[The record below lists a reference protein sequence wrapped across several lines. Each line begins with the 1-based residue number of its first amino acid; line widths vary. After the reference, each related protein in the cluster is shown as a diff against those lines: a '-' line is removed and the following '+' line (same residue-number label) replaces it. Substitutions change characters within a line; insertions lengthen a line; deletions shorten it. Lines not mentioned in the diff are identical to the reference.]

1 MARLQRN
8 SATPTR
14 LLPLALW
21 AWLLI
26 TTLAQAQ
33 PVILHLLNGDRVSG
47 DLVTEDPSRITL
59 TNAILGRFSIP
70 LTAVARRDGVTN
82 LAVAKSSAPVATD
95 PPPPALPP
103 ALQSKLNDLQ
113 TVHVT
118 GNISA
123 EEYQWQ
129 RARLLSPPKPP
140 GPKHWSAELYAG
152 LDLAFSQ
159 KDRQLYTGRMK
170 LNYARAPLRNNI
182 DYLFTYG
189 WADGVLSANRMDGWM
204 KTDLDLTP
212 RTYLYSL
219 EGAGYDEIR
228 QVNWRYEV
236 GPGVGYHL
244 IKRTNLVVRVEAGFN
259 YQVQNIEE
267 IPLKRPAFDR
277 EEKRYSQRL
286 AQDFRWNIGSQFTF
300 DEKVEYFPELTDLH
314 TYRMRVEANL
324 RYWLKSNLSLNFT
337 VIDTYE
343 TQTSTGVG
351 QNDLQL
357 RSSIGVKF

>member
-1 MARLQRN
+1 MARLQR
-8 SATPTR
+8 SSTASTR
-14 LLPLALW
+14 RLALALW
-21 AWLLI
+21 TCWFI
-26 TTLAQAQ
+26 TTLAGAQ
-33 PVILHLLNGDRVSG
+33 PVILHLRNGDRISG
-47 DLVTEDPSRITL
+47 VLVTEDPTRMTL

-70 LTAVARRDGVTN
+70 LTAVAQREGVTN
-82 LAVAKSSAPVATD
+82 IAVGKSSVPAVTNT
-95 PPPPALPP
+95 PPPALPP
-103 ALQSKLNDLQ
+103 ALQNKLNDLQ
-113 TVHVT
+113 TVHAT

-123 EEYQWQ
+123 EEYQRQ
-129 RARLLSPPKPP
+129 QAKLLSPPKPP

-152 LDLAFSQ
+152 MDLAYSQ

-189 WADGVLSANRMDGWM
+189 WTDGELSANRMDGWM

-212 RTYLYSL
+212 HTYLYSL

-228 QVNWRYEV
+228 RVNWRYEV

-259 YQVQNIEE
+259 YQVQNIHE
-267 IPLKRPAFDR
+267 IPASGPAYDR
-277 EEKRYSQRL
+277 EEKNFSQRL
-286 AQDFRWNIGSQFTF
+286 AQDIRWNIGSQFTF
-300 DEKVEYFPELTDLH
+300 DEKAEYFPELTDFNS
-314 TYRMRVEANL
+314 YRLRVEANL
-324 RYWLKSNLSLNFT
+324 RYWLKGNMSLNFT
-337 VIDTYE
+337 IIDTFE
-343 TQTSTGVG
+343 TKTSSGVG

>member
-1 MARLQRN
+1 MARLQRS
-8 SATPTR
+8 SAASTPR
-14 LLPLALW
+14 LPLALW
-21 AWLLI
+21 ACLLI
-26 TTLAQAQ
+26 TTLAGAQ
-33 PVILHLLNGDRVSG
+33 PVILHLRNGDRVSG
-47 DLVTEDPSRITL
+47 DLVTEDPGRVTL

-70 LTAVARRDGVTN
+70 LTAVARRESVTN
-82 LAVAKSSAPVATD
+82 LAVAKSSAPAVTNT
-95 PPPPALPP
+95 PPALPP
-103 ALQSKLNDLQ
+103 ALQNKLNDLQ
-113 TVHVT
+113 TVHAT

-123 EEYQWQ
+123 EEYQRQ
-129 RARLLSPPKPP
+129 RAKLLSPPKPS
-140 GPKHWSAELYAG
+140 GPKHWSTELYAG
-152 LDLAFSQ
+152 MDLAFSQ

-189 WADGVLSANRMDGWM
+189 WTDGELSANRMDGWM

-212 RTYLYSL
+212 HTYLYSL

-228 QVNWRYEV
+228 RVNWRYEV

-259 YQVQNIEE
+259 YQVQNIQE
-267 IPLKRPAFDR
+267 IPATGLAYDR
-277 EEKRYSQRL
+277 EEKHYSQRL
-286 AQDFRWNIGSQFTF
+286 AQDIRWNIGSQFTF
-300 DEKVEYFPELTDLH
+300 DEKAEYFPELTDFN
-314 TYRMRVEANL
+314 TYRLRVEANL

-343 TQTSTGVG
+343 TKTSTGVG

>member
-1 MARLQRN
+1 MARLRRN
-8 SATPTR
+8 RLTLVR

-21 AWLLI
+21 ACLVI
-26 TTLAQAQ
+26 TALAGAQ
-33 PVILHLLNGDRVSG
+33 PVILHLRNGDRVSG
-47 DLVTEDPSRITL
+47 DLVTEDSTRVTL

-70 LTAVARRDGVTN
+70 LTVVTLREGVTN
-82 LAVAKSSAPVATD
+82 LAIAKSPAPAITNT
-95 PPPPALPP
+95 PPPSLPP
-103 ALQSKLNDLQ
+103 VLQRKLDDLQ
-113 TVHVT
+113 TVHAT

-123 EEYQWQ
+123 EEYQRQ
-129 RARLLSPPKPP
+129 RAKLLSPPKPP
-140 GPKHWSAELYAG
+140 GPKHWSAELHAG
-152 LDLAFSQ
+152 MDLAFSER
-159 KDRQLYTGRMK
+159 DRQLYTGRVK

-189 WADGVLSANRMDGWM
+189 WTDGVLSANRMDSWM

-228 QVNWRYEV
+228 RVNWRYEV

-244 IKRTNLVVRVEAGFN
+244 IKTTNLVVRVEAGFN
-259 YQVQNIEE
+259 YQVQNVEE
-267 IPLKRPAFDR
+267 IPANKPSFDR
-277 EEKRYSQRL
+277 EEKHYSQRL

-300 DEKVEYFPELTDLH
+300 DEKVEYFPDLTDFH
-314 TYRMRVEANL
+314 TYRMRAEANL

-343 TQTSTGVG
+343 TKTSTGVG